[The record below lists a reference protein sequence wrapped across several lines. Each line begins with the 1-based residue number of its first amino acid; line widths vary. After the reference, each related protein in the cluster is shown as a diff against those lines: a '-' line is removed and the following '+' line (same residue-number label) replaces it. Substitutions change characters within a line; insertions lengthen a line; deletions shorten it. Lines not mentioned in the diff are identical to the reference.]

1 MIAFET
7 NVANNKVFVKS
18 FFVNNKQT
26 LQLGEKLRQFRKEK
40 GLSQRKFAEPMG
52 YSHIYIS
59 DVERGK
65 LPPSGKLLRK
75 LSEIYGLSIDEILS
89 GEPSGQVKPLPSSI
103 KLADLVGIVEAGLET
118 EDFVSFPIQTFD
130 STTQAG
136 GQFLGHVVIH
146 KRVFGRRKNL
156 AAVQLNGEKEIKVV
170 IVGK

>member
-1 MIAFET
+1 
-7 NVANNKVFVKS
+7 
-18 FFVNNKQT
+18 

-59 DVERGK
+59 DIERGK

-89 GEPSGQVKPLPSSI
+89 GEATGELKSSPPPVD
-103 KLADLVGIVEAGLET
+103 LAHLVDIVEAGLET
-118 EDFVSFPIQTFD
+118 EDFVSFPIQTFG
-130 STTQAG
+130 SITQAG
-136 GQFLGHVVIH
+136 GQLLGQVIIH

-156 AAVQLNGEKEIKVV
+156 AAVQLNGGKEVRVV